1 MASADPPAGV
11 MDRPGYLLKRAQA
24 ALHAGMA
31 GALREHGATLA
42 QYAVLTALD
51 EEPGLSNA
59 GLARR
64 AFVTPQTMNQVLLE
78 LEQITGRTLPQD
90 LLFESATVPQLAES
104 IVRSDTALAEN
115 LLIEIQPGAG
125 RPPFI
130 FVDGDFWGGGYYTR
144 KIAQFLGPEY
154 PFYDLRSHGLR
165 DGRIPPVIEGSS
177 NGTDK
182 CSWMSATTA
191 APSPR
196 NRRAAGKRS
205 SRPAWS
211 AV

>member
-1 MASADPPAGV
+1 MASANPPASA

-78 LEQITGRTLPQD
+78 LEQKGWVTRHPHPGHARILQAELSESGRTALRGCHR
-90 LLFESATVPQLAES
+90 SADVVEEQMLAPLTL
-104 IVRSDTALAEN
+104 SDREQFAAALRAC
-115 LLIEIQPGAG
+115 IEALSQQP
-125 RPPFI
+125 
-130 FVDGDFWGGGYYTR
+130 
-144 KIAQFLGPEY
+144 
-154 PFYDLRSHGLR
+154 
-165 DGRIPPVIEGSS
+165 
-177 NGTDK
+177 
-182 CSWMSATTA
+182 
-191 APSPR
+191 
-196 NRRAAGKRS
+196 
-205 SRPAWS
+205 
-211 AV
+211 